1 MSSLLQSH
9 FFLLIVAAVKI
20 FDKEYS
26 YLTVHLD
33 NQFRLLCEN
42 MLEEIREKLQIVLEK
57 KKKYHRGLIINLLMS
72 LNINCNVLNR
82 RQA

>member
-33 NQFRLLCEN
+33 N
-42 MLEEIREKLQIVLEK
+42 
-57 KKKYHRGLIINLLMS
+57 
-72 LNINCNVLNR
+72 
-82 RQA
+82 